1 MKANKGFL
9 KDLKIIDPTYYPVW
23 NEKYQYWEIKRHFEV
38 YRRGII
44 IQNPTVAT
52 FRYLND
58 NALDSMRKRKQIG
71 LKYAERPGGWLNEIV
86 ANNKNSRIQ
95 KKAIAHDM
103 MAEGLMWGYN
113 LGKRKIFT

>member
-23 NEKYQYWEIKRHFEV
+23 REDYQYWEIKRRFEV

-58 NALDSMRKRKQIG
+58 HALDSMRKRKMVG
-71 LKYAERPGGWLNEIV
+71 LKYAEKPNGWLQEIIV
-86 ANNKNSRIQ
+86 NNKTSRMQ
-95 KKAIAHDM
+95 KKAIAHEM
-103 MAEGLMWGYN
+103 MAEGFMWGWN